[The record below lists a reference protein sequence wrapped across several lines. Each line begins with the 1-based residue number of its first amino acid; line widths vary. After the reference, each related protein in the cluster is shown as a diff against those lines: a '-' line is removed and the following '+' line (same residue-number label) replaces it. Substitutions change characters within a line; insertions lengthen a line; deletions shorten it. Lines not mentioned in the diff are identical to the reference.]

1 MGLLLVVTV
10 LLAPE
15 GLILALAYLPQRVF
29 RRGARDPA

>member
-15 GLILALAYLPQRVF
+15 GLILALVLLPQRLF
-29 RRGARDPA
+29 LRRARETA